1 MAVGKNKCLTKRSKK
16 GTKKKVLDRFSK
28 KDWYDVKA
36 PAMFNMWNVGKTVIT
51 RNQGTK
57 IASDGLKDRALE
69 VNLAD
74 LQSDE
79 VALRKFKLI
88 PEDVQGKH
96 CLTHFR
102 GMDLTR
108 DKMCSLVR
116 KWQTGTE
123 ACVDVKS
130 TDGYVLHQFYVGFT
144 EKHNNQTQKT
154 SCAQRQQVRQIWK
167 KMMEIRTREV
177 QTNDWK
183 KWSVSWSQ
191 MALGKT

>member
-1 MAVGKNKCLTKRSKK
+1 M
-16 GTKKKVLDRFSK
+16 
-28 KDWYDVKA
+28 
-36 PAMFNMWNVGKTVIT
+36 
-51 RNQGTK
+51 
-57 IASDGLKDRALE
+57 
-69 VNLAD
+69 NLAD

-144 EKHNNQTQKT
+144 EKHNNQTRKT
-154 SCAQRQQVRQIWK
+154 SCAQHQQVRQIGK

-177 QTNDWK
+177 QTND
-183 KWSVSWSQ
+183 
-191 MALGKT
+191 